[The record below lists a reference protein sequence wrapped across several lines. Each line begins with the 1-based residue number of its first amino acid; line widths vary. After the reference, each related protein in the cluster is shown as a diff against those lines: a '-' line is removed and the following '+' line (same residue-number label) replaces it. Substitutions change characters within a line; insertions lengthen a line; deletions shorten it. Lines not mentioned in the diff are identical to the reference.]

1 MHHSGFKFI
10 RGAAAGIAL
19 GAVAATVGNAMVKN
33 KKGFKK
39 SASKAIRAVGDIMEN
54 VQYMM
59 R

>member
-1 MHHSGFKFI
+1 MHHNGFKFI
-10 RGAAAGIAL
+10 KGAAAGMAI
-19 GAVAATVGNAMVKN
+19 GAVAATVGASMIKN

-39 SASKAIRAVGDIMEN
+39 SAGKAIRAVGDIMEN